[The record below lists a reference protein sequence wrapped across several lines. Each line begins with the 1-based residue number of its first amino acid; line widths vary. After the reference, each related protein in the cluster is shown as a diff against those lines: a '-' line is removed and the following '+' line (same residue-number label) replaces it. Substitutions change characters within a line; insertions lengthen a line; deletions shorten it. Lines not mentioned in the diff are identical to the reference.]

1 MGQVCQGCGHR
12 GGADL
17 SFMWF
22 VRKFEV
28 ERKKDGAKKERT
40 LWLCP
45 DCAEELGSV
54 KKAEAFLR
62 KALSG

>member
-1 MGQVCQGCGHR
+1 MGQVCQGCGIR

-22 VRKFEV
+22 AREFEV
-28 ERKKDGAKKERT
+28 EGKTDGAKRKRT

-45 DCAEELGSV
+45 DCAEELGTA

-62 KALSG
+62 KTLSG

>member
-1 MGQVCQGCGHR
+1 
-12 GGADL
+12 
-17 SFMWF
+17 MWF
-22 VRKFEV
+22 ARKFEV

-54 KKAEAFLR
+54 KKAAGFDR
-62 KALSG
+62 R

>member
-1 MGQVCQGCGHR
+1 
-12 GGADL
+12 
-17 SFMWF
+17 MWF
-22 VRKFEV
+22 AREFEV
-28 ERKKDGAKKERT
+28 ERKKDGAKKKRT